1 MAIIT
6 PLKKIFKWQQASEK
20 IPYRVYTALLTQT
33 GTNAPVA
40 KVLENTIG
48 DVVWSYGGVGAV
60 IATINNGNFDT
71 DKFVF
76 FIGTPTWDGG
86 SGFQFL
92 AGLDL
97 TAIPA
102 TNPFFINSYDIV
114 NQNYFNGLLMD
125 TPIEIRIY
133 N

>member
-48 DVVWSYGGVGAV
+48 DITWSYLGIGGYG
-60 IATINNGNFDT
+60 ATINDGKFDP
-71 DKFVF
+71 DKFVC
-76 FIGTPTWDGG
+76 IMGNPTWDG
-86 SGFQFL
+86 SQGFQFL
-92 AGLDL
+92 TGVDTTSVPPNLFV
-97 TAIPA
+97 IG
-102 TNPFFINSYDIV
+102 INEITTSTP
-114 NQNYFNGLLMD
+114 FNGILIN